1 MKSYHY
7 TTIILLS
14 RILILNIFSYQ
25 YKIVNIWA
33 VYQYD
38 QAPYSIIVELE
49 NVTINLGKDI
59 VLLIGI
65 QTEEGFNSTVELD
78 LEISFVGYNLSIKLF
93 PLYPLFLRMQKA
105 TIEVPPRAHAGK
117 ANGFLR
123 ATYEDYIVIKDIEI
137 ILFEVE

>member
-123 ATYEDYIVIKDIEI
+123 ATCEDYIVIKDIEI